1 MNRLF
6 YLSLLLLALI
16 QWQCK
21 PEQTTQSG
29 LESVAISWQ
38 LESNQVA
45 DSPRFRA
52 SFTLINR
59 GDTPIEGGDW
69 SMFFSQTPREI
80 VEGSVKGPAVI
91 ERINGDLYQ
100 LRPASGFT
108 LTPGDSLTITY
119 EGSDWLIKK
128 TDAPLGLYFVK
139 ENAGG
144 EETTIPVDRYTIWPF
159 ERPEQYS
166 RHKNDQTPFPEPQLV
181 FDQNAQAQLLP
192 EEEVPP
198 IIPRPASL
206 QRRTGTFSL
215 SGNTTIHYGAGL
227 ENEADFLKTSLANF
241 LDQSPLTAVISGE
254 APAAGIVLSVD
265 GNLPENSPE
274 AYKLDVQ
281 ATRIFVTGKTT
292 TGVFYG
298 IQSLLAIL
306 PVESWQ
312 QKTAAIEVPQVLVS
326 DAPRFAYRGMMLDI
340 ARNFNKPAAIKKL
353 LDAMAFYKLNKLHM
367 HLTDDEGWRLEIPG
381 LPELTD
387 VGARRGYTKDERE
400 RLAPAYGSGPGEDS
414 HGTGYLSREDFIDL
428 LKYATRRHI
437 EIIPELNVPGH
448 ARAAIKSME
457 ARFHRM
463 STDNDL
469 AAAEVYRLADPED
482 RSEYLSVQYY
492 PDNVVCVCCEG
503 IYRFYEKVVDEVR
516 AMFTEA
522 GAPLTTI
529 HTGGDEVPA
538 GVWTASPACQ
548 ELIEHDPAINSTA
561 DLPTYFFARVSQIL
575 ADRGLKAAGWEEIAM
590 QKVGEGG
597 SWVPHPDFATGNV
610 IPYVWQNLW
619 GNQDLGYRLA
629 NAGYPVVLCNVTN
642 LYFDLAYNKDPEEP
656 GFYWGGFVDTRKV
669 FDFRPLDMFT
679 STNVDPMGY
688 QFDMETDYKDM
699 ERLRADSRQNIL
711 GVQGQL
717 WSETIKGQDMMEY
730 YIFPKLLALAER
742 AWSAPLPEGN
752 AVRAN
757 WEQFA
762 NALGQRELIHLDHL
776 AGGYNYRVPTP
787 GAKIV
792 NGQAMANVVFPG
804 LDIRYTTDGSD
815 PDAGSPLY
823 TEAVPVDSLICFKTF
838 DHRGRASRMVCVS
851 R

>member
-1 MNRLF
+1 MNKLF
-6 YLSLLLLALI
+6 YWSLSLLVLI

-29 LESVAISWQ
+29 LESVAVSWQ

-52 SFTLINR
+52 SFTLTNR
-59 GDTPIEGGDW
+59 GNTPIESGDW
-69 SMFFSQTPREI
+69 SMYYSQTPREI
-80 VEGSVKGPAVI
+80 VEGSVNGPAEI

-108 LTPGDSLTITY
+108 LIPGDSLTITY
-119 EGSDWLIKK
+119 EGDAWLIKE

-139 ENAGG
+139 ENGSG
-144 EETTIPVDRYTIWPF
+144 KPITIPVDRYTIWPF

-166 RHKNDQTPFPEPQLV
+166 RHKNDQTPFPEPELV
-181 FDQNAQAQLLP
+181 YNQNAQTRALP
-192 EEEVPP
+192 EDEVPL
-198 IIPRPASL
+198 IIPQPRSL
-206 QRRTGTFSL
+206 QRKTGSFSL
-215 SGNTTIHYGAGL
+215 SEGTVIHYSAGL
-227 ENEADFLKTSLANF
+227 ENEAELLNASLANF
-241 LDQSPLTAVISGE
+241 LEQSPQTASFSGE
-254 APAAGIVLSVD
+254 KPGEGMVLVID
-265 GNLPENSPE
+265 PNLSGDSPE
-274 AYKLDVQ
+274 AYELKIDGKL
-281 ATRIFVTGKTT
+281 ISIEGKSAA
-292 TGVFYG
+292 GVFYG
-298 IQSLLAIL
+298 IQSLLAVF
-306 PVESWQ
+306 PVNAWQ
-312 QKTAAIEVPQVLVS
+312 EKAATIEVPQVTVS

-340 ARNFNKPAAIKKL
+340 ARNFNDLTAIKKL
-353 LDAMAFYKLNKLHM
+353 VDAMSFYKLNKLHL

-387 VGARRGYTKDERE
+387 VGARRGYTPDERDH
-400 RLAPAYGSGPGEDS
+400 LAPAYGSGPDENS

-428 LKYATRRHI
+428 LKYATRRHV
-437 EIIPELNVPGH
+437 EVIPELNVPGH

-516 AMFTEA
+516 AMFSEA

-548 ELIEHDPAINSTA
+548 ELIDQDPAINSTA
-561 DLPTYFFARVSQIL
+561 DLPTYFFSRISQIL

-590 QKVGEGG
+590 QKVEGG
-597 SWVPHPDFATGNV
+597 GWVPHPDFATGNV

-642 LYFDLAYNKDPEEP
+642 LYFDLAYNKDPLEP
-656 GFYWGGFVDTRKV
+656 GFYWGGFVDTRKA
-669 FDFRPLDMFT
+669 FDFRPFDVFT
-679 STNVDPMGY
+679 STDVDPMGHK
-688 QFDMETDYKDM
+688 FDPETDYKDM
-699 ERLRADSRQNIL
+699 ERLRPDARQNIL
-711 GVQGQL
+711 GIQGQL
-717 WSETIKGQDMMEY
+717 WSETIKGQNMMEY
-730 YIFPKLLALAER
+730 YIFPKLLGLAER
-742 AWSAPLPEGN
+742 AWSAALPEGN
-752 AVRAN
+752 SAN
-757 WEQFA
+757 ASWEEFA

-787 GAKIV
+787 GVKITD
-792 NGQAMANVVFPG
+792 GQAMANVVFPG

-815 PDAGSPLY
+815 PDLSSPLY
-823 TEAVPVDSLICFKTF
+823 TEPVPVDSLICFKTF
-838 DHRGRASRMVCVS
+838 DHRGRSSRMVCVS